1 MRVRVPPRPPQI
13 PRDLFRLHTTMHP
26 TKIASILK
34 RVCPFTI
41 EPPYLL
47 PLLLTSFF
55 LFLSMTPKQPPTGR
69 NSHARHM
76 RGGNR
81 FKGRVFHA
89 KDNTQAHNIKPPTG
103 DKLRIIVLG
112 GCEEVG
118 RNCTLLEY
126 KNDIILVDMGLQF
139 PEEDMPGIDY
149 IIPNMSYLKGR
160 EKDIRGIIITHGHY
174 DHIGAIPHTVPN
186 IGNPPIYALPVSA
199 AIIKRRQEDFH
210 TRKLDVKVTKAT
222 DVLKLGQFTVSFFH
236 INHNIPD
243 SVGIVIETPA
253 GVVCHTGDWKFDF
266 HPAGEE
272 RADFQRIAEI
282 GKKGV
287 LCLMGDSTNSNVEG
301 HQTSEKVIGEELE
314 YIIEKAGGR
323 VIIGTFASLLS
334 RVKQIIE
341 SAEKL
346 GKKVAIDGYSMKT
359 NVEIAKE
366 LGFIKC
372 SLSTLIKPEQMDAYP
387 DEKIVLICTGAQGE
401 KNAALNR
408 IANNEHRSVKMRKTD
423 TVIFSSSVIPGNE
436 ASVQRLMDTLYRK
449 GCKVINYKMMDVHA
463 GGHAKKEDIKLML
476 ALFKPKYYVPIE
488 GNHFLLRENA
498 SVAYSMGWKEEDV
511 FVVDN
516 GQVME
521 FWDGGGVL
529 TKDKVPT
536 DYVFVDGLG
545 VGDVSQVVLRDR
557 KVLAE
562 DGMVVVIVQIE
573 KKTGKL
579 LGNPDIISRG
589 FIFMKE
595 HRELIEQTRQEIR
608 KVLDDK
614 DPKTEADPKY
624 IREQVRDKI
633 GEFLF
638 KKIER
643 RPMILPVILE
653 M

>member
-1 MRVRVPPRPPQI
+1 M
-13 PRDLFRLHTTMHP
+13 
-26 TKIASILK
+26 S
-34 RVCPFTI
+34 
-41 EPPYLL
+41 
-47 PLLLTSFF
+47 
-55 LFLSMTPKQPPTGR
+55 PKQPTTTR
-69 NSHARHM
+69 NSGARNS
-76 RGGNR
+76 RGHSR
-81 FKGRVFHA
+81 FKGRVFRSKQLQKQPQVHTLRA
-89 KDNTQAHNIKPPTG
+89 PGKTSSDEN
-103 DKLRIIVLG
+103 LRIMVLG

-126 KNDIILVDMGLQF
+126 KNDIIMIDMGLQF

-149 IIPNMSYLKGR
+149 IIPNMTYLKGK
-160 EKDIRGIIITHGHY
+160 EKNIRGVIITHCHY

-186 IGNPPIYALPVSA
+186 IGNPPIYALPMSA

-210 TRKLDVKVTKAT
+210 TRKLDVKVTKID
-222 DVLKLGQFTVSFFH
+222 DVLKLGAFTVSFFH

-243 SVGIVIETPA
+243 SAGIVIETPE

-266 HPAGEE
+266 HPAGAEH
-272 RADFQRIAEI
+272 ADFQKIAAI
-282 GKKGV
+282 GKSGV
-287 LCLMGDSTNSNVEG
+287 LCLMGDSTNSNRPG
-301 HQTSEKVIGEELE
+301 HQVSEKVIGDELE
-314 YIIEKAGGR
+314 YINEKANGR
-323 VIIGTFASLLS
+323 LVVGTFASLLS

-341 SAEKL
+341 SSEKL
-346 GKKVAIDGYSMKT
+346 GKKVAIDGYSMRT

-372 SLSTLIKPEQMDAYP
+372 LQSTLIKPEQMDSYP
-387 DEKIVLICTGAQGE
+387 DNKIVLICTGAQGE

-408 IANNEHRSVKMRKTD
+408 IANNEHRAIKIRKTD

-449 GCKVINYKMMDVHA
+449 GAKVINYQMMDVHA

-498 SVAYSMGWKEEDV
+498 EVAYSMGMDEDHV

-516 GQVME
+516 GQVMT
-521 FWDGGGVL
+521 FSNQTGIL
-529 TKDKVPT
+529 TKEKVTT

-562 DGMVVVIVQIE
+562 DGMVVIIVQID
-573 KKTGKL
+573 KKTGAL
-579 LGNPDIISRG
+579 IGNPDIISRG

-595 HRELIEQTRQEIR
+595 HRELIEETRNEVR
-608 KVLDDK
+608 KAMADK
-614 DPKTEADPKY
+614 DPKSEADPKY
-624 IREQVRDKI
+624 VREQIRDRL
-633 GEFLF
+633 GTFFF

>member
-1 MRVRVPPRPPQI
+1 
-13 PRDLFRLHTTMHP
+13 MHP
-26 TKIASILK
+26 
-34 RVCPFTI
+34 RVQPSSSAAN
-41 EPPYLL
+41 
-47 PLLLTSFF
+47 TS
-55 LFLSMTPKQPPTGR
+55 
-69 NSHARHM
+69 
-76 RGGNR
+76 
-81 FKGRVFHA
+81 
-89 KDNTQAHNIKPPTG
+89 
-103 DKLRIIVLG
+103 DKLRIVVLG

-118 RNCTLLEY
+118 RNCTLIEY
-126 KNDIILVDMGLQF
+126 KQDIILIDMGLQF
-139 PEEDMPGIDY
+139 PEEDMPGVDY
-149 IIPNMSYLKGR
+149 IIPNMSYFKGK
-160 EKDIRGIIITHGHY
+160 EKNVRGVIITHGHY

-186 IGNPPIYALPVSA
+186 IGNPPIYALPMSA

-210 TRKLDVKVTKAT
+210 TRKLDVKVTKT
-222 DVLKLGQFTVSFFH
+222 SDVLKLGAFTVSFFH

-243 SVGIVIETPA
+243 SVGIIVETPE

-266 HPAGEE
+266 HPAGAEH
-272 RADFQRIAEI
+272 ADFQKIAEI

-287 LCLMGDSTNSNVEG
+287 LCLMGDSTNANHPG
-301 HQTSEKVIGEELE
+301 HQVSEQVIGEELE
-314 YIIEKAGGR
+314 YIVEKSPGR
-323 VIIGTFASLLS
+323 VIVGTFASLLS
-334 RVKQIIE
+334 RVKQLIE

-346 GKKVAIDGYSMKT
+346 GKKVAIDGYSMRT

-372 SLSTLIKPEQMDAYP
+372 SQSTLIKPEQMDSYP
-387 DEKIVLICTGAQGE
+387 DNKIVLICTGAQGE

-408 IANNEHRSVKMRKTD
+408 IANNEHRSIRVRKSD

-436 ASVQRLMDTLYRK
+436 SSVQRLMDTLYRK
-449 GCKVINYKMMDVHA
+449 GAKVINYKMMDVHA

-498 SVAYSMGWKEEDV
+498 DVAYSMGWNEEHV

-521 FWDGGGVL
+521 FANGHGAL
-529 TKDKVPT
+529 TKEKITT

-545 VGDVSQVVLRDR
+545 VGDVSEVVLRDR
-557 KVLAE
+557 QVLAE
-562 DGMVVVIVQIE
+562 DGMVVVIVQVE

-579 LGNPDIISRG
+579 VGNPDIISRG

-595 HRELIEQTRQEIR
+595 HRELIEQTREEIR
-608 KVLDDK
+608 KIMIDT
-614 DPKTEADPKY
+614 DPKSEVDPKY
-624 IREQVRDKI
+624 VREKVRDHV
-633 GEFLF
+633 GTFLF

-653 M
+653 V

>member
-1 MRVRVPPRPPQI
+1 M
-13 PRDLFRLHTTMHP
+13 
-26 TKIASILK
+26 S
-34 RVCPFTI
+34 
-41 EPPYLL
+41 
-47 PLLLTSFF
+47 
-55 LFLSMTPKQPPTGR
+55 PKQPTTTR
-69 NSHARHM
+69 NSGTRNP
-76 RGGNR
+76 RGHSR
-81 FKGRVFHA
+81 FKGRVFRA
-89 KDNTQAHNIKPPTG
+89 KQQQKQPQVHTLKTPGRTSSEDN
-103 DKLRIIVLG
+103 LRIMVLG

-126 KNDIILVDMGLQF
+126 KNDIIIIDMGLQF

-149 IIPNMSYLKGR
+149 IIPNMTYLKGK
-160 EKDIRGIIITHGHY
+160 EKNIRGVIITHGHY

-186 IGNPPIYALPVSA
+186 IGNPPIYALPMSA

-210 TRKLDVKVTKAT
+210 TPKLDVKVTKID
-222 DVLKLGQFTVSFFH
+222 DVLKLGVFTVSFFH

-243 SVGIVIETPA
+243 SAGIVVETPE

-266 HPAGEE
+266 HPAGAEH
-272 RADFQRIAEI
+272 ADFQKIAAI
-282 GKKGV
+282 GKTGV
-287 LCLMGDSTNSNVEG
+287 LCLMGDSTNSNRPG
-301 HQTSEKVIGEELE
+301 HQVSEKVIGDELE
-314 YIIEKAGGR
+314 YINDKSGGR
-323 VIIGTFASLLS
+323 LIVGTFASLLS

-341 SAEKL
+341 SSEKL
-346 GKKVAIDGYSMKT
+346 GKKVAIDGYSMRT

-372 SLSTLIKPEQMDAYP
+372 SQSTLIKPEQMDSYP
-387 DEKIVLICTGAQGE
+387 DNKIVLICTGAQGE

-408 IANNEHRSVKMRKTD
+408 IANNEHRAVKIRKTD

-449 GCKVINYKMMDVHA
+449 GAKVINYQMMDVHA

-498 SVAYSMGWKEEDV
+498 EVAYSMGMDEDHV

-516 GQVME
+516 GQVMT
-521 FWDGGGVL
+521 FSNSVGLL
-529 TKDKVPT
+529 TKEKVPT

-562 DGMVVVIVQIE
+562 DGMVVVIVQID
-573 KKTGKL
+573 KKTGAL
-579 LGNPDIISRG
+579 IGNPDIISRG

-595 HRELIEQTRQEIR
+595 HRELIEETRNEIR
-608 KVLDDK
+608 KAMADK
-614 DPKTEADPKY
+614 DPKSEADPKY
-624 IREQVRDKI
+624 VREQIRDRL
-633 GEFLF
+633 GTFFF

>member
-1 MRVRVPPRPPQI
+1 MRR
-13 PRDLFRLHTTMHP
+13 
-26 TKIASILK
+26 
-34 RVCPFTI
+34 
-41 EPPYLL
+41 
-47 PLLLTSFF
+47 
-55 LFLSMTPKQPPTGR
+55 
-69 NSHARHM
+69 
-76 RGGNR
+76 NR
-81 FKGRVFHA
+81 FKGRVFRA
-89 KDNTQAHNIKPPTG
+89 KDTTQTHNIKPANG
-103 DKLRIIVLG
+103 DKLRVIVLG

-126 KNDIILVDMGLQF
+126 KNDIILIDMGLQF

-160 EKDIRGIIITHGHY
+160 EKDIRGVIITHGHY

-210 TRKLDVKVTKAT
+210 TRKLDVKVTKVS
-222 DVLKLGQFTVSFFH
+222 DVLKLGNFTVSFFH

-243 SVGIVIETPA
+243 SVGIVIETPV

-266 HPAGEE
+266 HPAGDE

-282 GKKGV
+282 GKNGV
-287 LCLMGDSTNSNVEG
+287 LCLMGDSTNANRDG
-301 HQTSEKVIGEELE
+301 HQVSEKVIGEELE
-314 YIIEKAGGR
+314 YIIEKAKGR
-323 VIIGTFASLLS
+323 VIVGTFASLLS

-341 SAEKL
+341 SSEKL

-366 LGFIKC
+366 LGYIKC
-372 SLSTLIKPEQMDAYP
+372 SQSTLIKPEQMDAYP

-408 IANNEHRSVKMRKTD
+408 IANNEHRNVKVRKTD

-449 GCKVINYKMMDVHA
+449 GSKVINYLMMDVHA

-476 ALFKPKYYVPIE
+476 ALFKPTYYVPIE

-498 SVAYSMGWKEEDV
+498 DVAYSMGWKEEDV
-511 FVVDN
+511 FIVDN

-521 FWDGGGVL
+521 FWKDGGEL
-529 TKDKVPT
+529 TKDKVPS

-557 KVLAE
+557 KVLAA

-579 LGNPDIISRG
+579 VGNPDIISRG

-608 KVLDDK
+608 KVLEDK
-614 DPKTEADPKY
+614 DPKSEADPKY
-624 IREQVRDKI
+624 IREQVREKI

-653 M
+653 V